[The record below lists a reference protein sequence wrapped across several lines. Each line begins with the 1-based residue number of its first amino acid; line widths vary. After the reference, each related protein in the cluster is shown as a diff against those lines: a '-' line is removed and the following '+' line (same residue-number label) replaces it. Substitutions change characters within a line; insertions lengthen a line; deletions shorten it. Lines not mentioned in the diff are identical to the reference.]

1 MGSVAPFPIMKPDEA
16 VELLRQIAEME
27 THRLFF
33 SDHVEIR
40 MIERGINRIQVCRI
54 LARGRLKGEP
64 QWQTDQRTSQAGWKC
79 QFNGVSAGSR
89 ITVVAKLVLSGTKS
103 DQPPAVV
110 ITVFE
115 G

>member
-1 MGSVAPFPIMKPDEA
+1 MGSVTPFPIMKPDDA
-16 VELLRQIAEME
+16 VEQIRQIAETE

-33 SDHVEIR
+33 SDHVEMR
-40 MIERGINRIQVCRI
+40 MVERGINRTQVCRI

-89 ITVVAKLVLSGTKS
+89 ITAVAKLVFSGTKS
-103 DQPPAVV
+103 DEPPAVV